1 MLATT
6 TGPVAVTSAKRQM
19 HRDWLATTPA
29 ASVAESKRALDEA
42 MGTAE
47 YREGIAAFAERRPPK
62 F

>member
-1 MLATT
+1 
-6 TGPVAVTSAKRQM
+6 M

-29 ASVAESKRALDEA
+29 ASVTESKRALDEA

-47 YREGIAAFAERRPPK
+47 YREGIAAFTERRPPQ